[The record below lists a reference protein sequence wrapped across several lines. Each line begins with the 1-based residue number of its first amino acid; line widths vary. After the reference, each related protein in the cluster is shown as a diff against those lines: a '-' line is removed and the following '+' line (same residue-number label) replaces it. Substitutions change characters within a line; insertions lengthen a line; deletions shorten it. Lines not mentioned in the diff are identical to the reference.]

1 MPSKSEKARRKEIQ
15 KQLRQK
21 EMNDFLSELPI
32 DENLMNQL
40 FDYIDNELSEKD
52 CDHNFQITN
61 KFFKNLKMKSD
72 KTIEWL
78 KNNGAYCDCEI
89 LLNVEEKFE

>member
-15 KQLRQK
+15 KQLKQK
-21 EMNDFLSELPI
+21 EINEFLSGLPI

-40 FDYIDNELSEKD
+40 FEYLDYELSEEY
-52 CDHNFQITN
+52 CDHNFKLTN
-61 KFFKNLKMKSD
+61 NFFENLNVEPD
-72 KTIEWL
+72 RTIEWL